1 MGRTRL
7 PAHIRRLIPPS
18 QRKPERNSKPALLRR
33 AGVDSEIE
41 LTLANRLD
49 RAGLPPGEPQ
59 YPFVEGRQFRFDRA
73 WPDRMVAVEVQGG
86 IWSQNGHGRGSIIAR
101 DCAKLALAAAL
112 GWRVL
117 PLTKEMIENGQAVE
131 LIAQALSV
139 RTR

>member
-1 MGRTRL
+1 MGARRL
-7 PAHIRRLIPPS
+7 PAHIRQMISARE
-18 QRKPERNSKPALLRR
+18 RKPERASKPMLLKA

-41 LTLANRLD
+41 LTLANRLN
-49 RAGLPPGEPQ
+49 RAGLPPGVPQ
-59 YPFVEGRQFRFDRA
+59 FRFVDGRQFRFDRA

-101 DCAKLALAAAL
+101 DCAKLSLAAAL

-117 PLTKEMIENGQAVE
+117 PLTKEMIEDGQAVD
-131 LIAQALSV
+131 LIAQALVV